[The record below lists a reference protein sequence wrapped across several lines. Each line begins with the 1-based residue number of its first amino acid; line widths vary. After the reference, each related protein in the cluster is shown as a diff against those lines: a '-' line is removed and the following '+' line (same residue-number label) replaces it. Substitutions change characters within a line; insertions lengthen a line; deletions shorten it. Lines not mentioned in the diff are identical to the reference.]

1 MAKNIGLTG
10 WRGVNITPMFKN
22 LYHKLG
28 HFAQTA
34 LQLER
39 VVAVQAGRGRASVSA
54 TCGHDYGLLV
64 WWEGPA

>member
-10 WRGVNITPMFKN
+10 WRGVNITPMLRN
-22 LYHKLG
+22 LYHELG

-39 VVAVQAGRGRASVSA
+39 VVAIKAGRGCASVTA
-54 TCGHDYGLLV
+54 TCGHDYGLL
-64 WWEGPA
+64 